1 MWNARH
7 PAVVAMAVAIA
18 IGGGWMLKTKLFP
31 KQIANWTSAKV
42 GFADI
47 EETVLATGIL
57 KPFKMV
63 AVGAPSLRARDLAE
77 RRYRPNHQAGRS
89 VCSDRSRYQTKRPA
103 HGTGGTGK
111 HARAT
116 IRKRGDVEF
125 AEASLARQQITFSQK
140 ASSRADYETADATVK
155 QTRAQIAALDAQI
168 TEAIVSVENAR
179 VNLDYTRITAPIDGT
194 VLAVV
199 TQAGQ
204 TVNAVQSAP
213 TIAIIGQIET
223 MTIRA
228 EISEVDVIKGE
239 TRLKWCPFQHSRR
252 PRSTLHRDAGFH
264 RAGAGFVKNDSSFSS
279 SSSNTASST
288 SSSSSTSSTTSA
300 IYYNGVFTA
309 ANTDGRLRTYM
320 TAEVHIVVA
329 RAKNALT
336 IASAA
341 ISERNSDGT
350 YRVQV
355 LRAGRHRD
363 SPRRE
368 DRPQQQI
375 DGGGIAGPQGG
386 RAGRHGQ
393 GRRRCRRITEPDG
406 QSAHGVLSNA
416 RSRDRSK
423 QVAPGVSIRRGKRCC
438 PEGHRSDDRDRRN
451 GGHNRRIGI
460 R

>member
-7 PAVVAMAVAIA
+7 PAVIAVAVAIA

-63 AVGAPSLRARDLAE
+63 AVGAQVSGRVISLNVVIGQTIKQGDLIAQIDPVTKQNDLRTAQAALENMRA
-77 RRYRPNHQAGRS
+77 QRS
-89 VCSDRSRYQTKRPA
+89 EKE
-103 HGTGGTGK
+103 
-111 HARAT
+111 AT
-116 IRKRGDVEF
+116 LSL

-228 EISEVDVIKGE
+228 EISEVDVIKVKPGQE
-239 TRLKWCPFQHSRR
+239 VYFNILGDPVQRYTA
-252 PRSTLHRDAGFH
+252 TLDSIEPAPES
-264 RAGAGFVKNDSSFSS
+264 VKNDSSFSS
-279 SSSNTASST
+279 SSSNTTSST
-288 SSSSSTSSTTSA
+288 GSSSTSSTTSA

-355 LRAGRHRD
+355 LEPGGTATPRD
-363 SPRRE
+363 
-368 DRPQQQI
+368 
-375 DGGGIAGPQGG
+375 
-386 RAGRHGQ
+386 
-393 GRRRCRRITEPDG
+393 
-406 QSAHGVLSNA
+406 V
-416 RSRDRSK
+416 
-423 QVAPGVSIRRGKRCC
+423 
-438 PEGHRSDDRDRRN
+438 
-451 GGHNRRIGI
+451 RIGLNNKLTAEVLQGLKEGEQVVTGKVGADAGGSQSQMGSPPMGF
-460 R
+460 